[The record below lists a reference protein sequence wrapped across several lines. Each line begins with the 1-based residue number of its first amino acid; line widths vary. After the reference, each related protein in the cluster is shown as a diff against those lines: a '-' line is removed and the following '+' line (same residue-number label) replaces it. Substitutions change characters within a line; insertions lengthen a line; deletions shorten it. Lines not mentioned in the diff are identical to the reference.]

1 MIKNLQNG
9 DLAPTFHGVDQNGQT
24 ISLENTRG
32 KKVLVA
38 FFRNAA
44 CALCNLHVHQLINRF
59 PEWNKQGLEII
70 ALFESPVENVHAH
83 VGTQQAPF
91 PLLADPKAEIY
102 DLYSVETSK
111 EKMDALLKDE
121 EKVKALTT
129 KAEAAGFSLVH
140 EEGSNFNRLPA
151 EFLIDEHGIIYTAH
165 YNEHVS
171 DHLPFEIIDEFVYR
185 K

>member
-1 MIKNLQNG
+1 LITKLKRG
-9 DLAPTFHGVDQNGQT
+9 DLAPTFHGIDQNGQT
-24 ISLENTRG
+24 ISLDDTRG

-44 CALCNLHVHQLINRF
+44 CALCNLQVHQFIKRF
-59 PEWNKQGLEII
+59 PTWNEHGLEIV

-91 PLLADPKAEIY
+91 PLLADPKAAIY
-102 DLYSVETSK
+102 DQYAVETSK
-111 EKMDALLKDE
+111 EKMESLLKDE
-121 EKVKALTT
+121 ETVKALTA

-140 EEGSNFNRLPA
+140 EDGSNFYRLPA
-151 EFLIDEHGIIYTAH
+151 EFLLDEQGIIYIAH
-165 YNEHVS
+165 YNDHVS
-171 DHLPFEIIDEFVYR
+171 DHLPFEIIDEFVYS